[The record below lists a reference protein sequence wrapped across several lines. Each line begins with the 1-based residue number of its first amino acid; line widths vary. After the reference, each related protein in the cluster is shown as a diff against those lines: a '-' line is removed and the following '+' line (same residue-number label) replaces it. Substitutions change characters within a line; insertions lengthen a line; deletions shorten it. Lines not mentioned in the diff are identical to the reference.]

1 MNRFAA
7 FILAT
12 LAALLLMA
20 ATHSPAQAPTQ
31 PEAVSVSTQCEEDEP
46 CWDPQTMGNGEGAID
61 VANGY
66 SRSWLYMGDGF
77 TGVDSGD
84 TSYSWDTTESNRYR
98 ERPGVPALSA

>member
-20 ATHSPAQAPTQ
+20 ATPSPAEAPTQ
-31 PEAVSVSTQCEEDEP
+31 PQTVADRCEEDEA
-46 CWDPQTMGNGEGAID
+46 CWDAQTMGNGEGAVD
-61 VANGY
+61 YANGY
-66 SRSWLYMGDGF
+66 SRSWLYMGDAF
-77 TGVDSGD
+77 TGTDSSE

-98 ERPGVPALSA
+98 ERPGVPALTA